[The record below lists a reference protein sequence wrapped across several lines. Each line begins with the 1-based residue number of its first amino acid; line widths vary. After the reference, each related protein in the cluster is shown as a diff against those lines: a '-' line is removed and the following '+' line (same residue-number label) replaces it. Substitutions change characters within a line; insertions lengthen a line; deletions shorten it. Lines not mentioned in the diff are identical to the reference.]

1 MSALTT
7 VRARPSL
14 GARARGAAGQVVFYA
29 VLLFVAAVIIVPLVY
44 AVLSGFRSTGQL
56 AASSFALPDP
66 WLIDNYRA
74 VLTSGAFWQA
84 VWNSTLIA
92 VLTMILTLVTSSLA
106 AFVLAR
112 YEFRG
117 RAALFTFFTLGLLFP
132 LSVAI
137 LPLFLLLHDLGLL
150 NNPWG
155 IILPQVAFGLP
166 TSIIILRP
174 FFQSIPTEIEDAAA
188 LDGCT
193 RFSFYWRILMPMSR
207 PALSTIAVLAVI
219 GSWNAFLLPLIVVS
233 ADAQATL
240 PLAVKNFSTQWSQDT
255 ARVLAFATLSLV
267 PALAFY
273 VAAERQIIAGLSS
286 GAVKG

>member
-1 MSALTT
+1 VT
-7 VRARPSL
+7 
-14 GARARGAAGQVVFYA
+14 QVAFYA

-44 AVLSGFRSTGQL
+44 AAISGFRSTGQL
-56 AASSFALPDP
+56 AASPFALPDP

-74 VLTSGAFWQA
+74 VLTSGPFWQA
-84 VWNSTLIA
+84 LVNSTIIA
-92 VLTMILTLVTSSLA
+92 VLTMVLTLVTSSLA

-155 IILPQVAFGLP
+155 IVLPQVGFGLP

-174 FFQSIPTEIEDAAA
+174 FFQSIPAEIEDAAA

-193 RFSFYWRILMPMSR
+193 RFSFYWRILLPMSR

-219 GSWNAFLLPLIVVS
+219 GSWNAFLLPLIVVN

-255 ARVLAFATLSLV
+255 ARVLAFATLSLI

-273 VAAERQIIAGLSS
+273 VAAERQIVAGLSS